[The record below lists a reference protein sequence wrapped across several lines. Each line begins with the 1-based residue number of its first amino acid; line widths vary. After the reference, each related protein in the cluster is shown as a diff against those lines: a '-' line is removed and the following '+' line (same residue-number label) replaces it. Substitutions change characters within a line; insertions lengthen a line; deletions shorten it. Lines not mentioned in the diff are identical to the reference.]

1 MKFLISLCL
10 FLVGSRLSY
19 AGCEKLIKDFYV
31 QYMTNSER
39 DWDANADLCDSVLAP
54 AVMDKLREGIE
65 EPDADYIIRAQDVSQ
80 FGIRSLDV
88 VPLPEKDWYMV
99 RYRWSA
105 ENDPIDI
112 PLKAVIKDDRLKI
125 LYITPLR
132 LGSSYGDALL
142 KD

>member
-19 AGCEKLIKDFYV
+19 AGCEKMIKDFYV

-39 DWDANADLCDSVLAP
+39 DWKANAALCDSVLAP

-65 EPDADYIIRAQDVSQ
+65 EPDADYIIRAQDVCE
-80 FGIRSLDV
+80 FAIRSLDV

-99 RYRWSA
+99 RYQWSA
-105 ENDPIDI
+105 ESDPIDI
-112 PLKAVIKDDRLKI
+112 PLKAVIKDNRLKI